1 MKYYLSKNA
10 KFDKTYQKIISRFY
24 REINKRDATRIGSDL
39 RSSQGDVIIL
49 IESFIVRQE
58 SDIMF

>member
-10 KFDKTYQKIISRFY
+10 KFDKTYKKIISRFY

-49 IESFIVRQE
+49 IESFIAGQE
-58 SDIMF
+58 SDIQF